1 MKDFMVRSSKLT
13 IKWLLSLVL
22 VALVSIFSL
31 RAYDSLQGPP
41 LEPWHTFV
49 PEELSAAQTDAA
61 GWDAYLGHEEAVF
74 ASIRSNVT
82 DKLVP
87 EERLASNRYFQDSPV
102 NPTRFA
108 QDFNRSYLLMP
119 EGAPRGAAVFL
130 HGLTD
135 SPYSL
140 RHLAEHYRQRGFVAV
155 VIRMPGHGTVPGGLT
170 RIHWEDWMAATR
182 LAVRTAVDRAGP
194 DVPLHL
200 IGYSNGG
207 ALAVKYAM
215 DALDDARL
223 ARPSRVVLMS
233 PMIGVTAFARF
244 SGLAALPAIFPAF
257 VKASWLGILPEFNPF
272 KYNSFPVNAARQSYE
287 LTRDLQ
293 SELNRVA
300 EAGRAAELPPILT
313 FQSVV
318 DFTVSAPAVV
328 RALYDQL
335 ADNGSELVLFDINRN
350 ATFSLL
356 LSPAAETAIDTIL
369 PAGPRRYTA
378 TVIQNTAGVGEASE
392 RRQPA
397 DGGEQTLRGLGV
409 AYPQDLYSLSHLA
422 LPFPLSDGL
431 YGMQPDPMEKF
442 GVNLGALTARGEA
455 GTLIASLDTLMRASS
470 NPFYGYMVERIDQ
483 GIDTDLSE
491 RK

>member
-1 MKDFMVRSSKLT
+1 MKDFMVRSTKLT

-49 PEELSAAQTDAA
+49 PKELSAAQTDAA
-61 GWDAYLGHEEAVF
+61 GWDAWLGHEEAVF

-82 DKLVP
+82 GKLEP
-87 EERLASNRYFQDSPV
+87 EERLASNRYFQDSQV
-102 NPTRFA
+102 NPSRFA

-155 VIRMPGHGTVPGGLT
+155 IIRMPGHGTVPGGLT
-170 RIHWEDWMAATR
+170 QIHWEDWMAATR
-182 LAVRTAVDRAGP
+182 LAVRTAVERAGP

-223 ARPSRVVLMS
+223 ARPSRLVLMS

-318 DFTVSAPAVV
+318 DFTVSARAVV

-335 ADNGSELVLFDINRN
+335 ADNGSELVLFDINRD

-378 TVIQNTAGVGEASE
+378 TVIQNTAGMGEASE

-397 DGGEQTLRGLGV
+397 DGGEQTLRGLGI
-409 AYPQDLYSLSHLA
+409 AYPRDLYSLSHLA

-483 GIDTDLSE
+483 GIDTDLSG

>member
-1 MKDFMVRSSKLT
+1 MKDFMVRSTKLT

-49 PEELSAAQTDAA
+49 PKELSAAQTDAA
-61 GWDAYLGHEEAVF
+61 GWDAWLGHEEAVF
-74 ASIRSNVT
+74 ASLRRNVT
-82 DKLVP
+82 GKLEP

-102 NPTRFA
+102 NPTRFT

-155 VIRMPGHGTVPGGLT
+155 IIRMPGHGTVPGGLT
-170 RIHWEDWMAATR
+170 QIHWEDWMAATR
-182 LAVRTAVDRAGP
+182 LAVRTAVERAGP

-223 ARPSRVVLMS
+223 ARPSRLVLMS

-318 DFTVSAPAVV
+318 DFTVSARAVV

-335 ADNGSELVLFDINRN
+335 ADNGSELVLFDINRD

-378 TVIQNTAGVGEASE
+378 TVIQNTAGMGEASE

-397 DGGEQTLRGLGV
+397 DGGEQTLRGLGI
-409 AYPQDLYSLSHLA
+409 AYPRDLYSLSHLA

-483 GIDTDLSE
+483 GIDTDLSG